1 MYAVYVEFYG
11 ASGKTE
17 VFEIMQDIEAIMD
30 DGSLASDD
38 REAIKQH
45 IWDLVTY
52 ALKRFVLFV
61 SFGPGI
67 LGVLWVIGKIF
78 RR

>member
-1 MYAVYVEFYG
+1 
-11 ASGKTE
+11 
-17 VFEIMQDIEAIMD
+17 MQDIEAIMD

-38 REAIKQH
+38 REVLKQH
-45 IWDLVTY
+45 IWDLVVY

-67 LGVLWVIGKIF
+67 LGVVWAIGKIF
-78 RR
+78 KR